1 MQKILMAMMAFFL
14 MAVQPAAV
22 SAASVDE
29 AGAAVVKQIVDEAIA
44 FHLDVAKKTGEG
56 FTISGPVSVTPKG
69 SYYEVALPD
78 AKLSSAVMGELKIGT
93 VLVNVSPGK
102 TDTEYLA
109 SMALP
114 SPMTFAAKDGST
126 AEIRIG
132 KQRFAGAWNVPLK
145 TFTRMDADYSDMI
158 LTATGED
165 AFALTVGNVKT
176 LLNLQE
182 NADGT
187 WSGPNDF
194 VLANVRL
201 IMPETQKSGET
212 TVTIDSMSAK
222 AAYDGFNLMRAMEM
236 EAAVKKAISGSQD
249 GEAVEMQDLT
259 DSLLKDGDGFF
270 NGLRNE
276 LMISNI
282 NIDVKPAPNATGDK
296 ANPRFFRINTV
307 KSLFD
312 LQGIRTDKG
321 NVAFNIGM
329 AGLTMSNMAPAEI
342 AGYVPSDL
350 NVEFYLDSLP
360 MRDLSKTV
368 SGLLSTLIDTMEQSE
383 AAVAAG
389 GRPVAK
395 SMERSQIM
403 AAAMAVPQMLT
414 AAGSSLSIRNTYLK
428 APDLDSKLDGNFT
441 ANAAAKFMAVGSLT
455 LVLKGLDELVIKTQ
469 ENKSQLAQKALGG
482 LSMLQMMGKADTEGG
497 KSTRTY
503 KLEVTPEGKVT
514 LNGSDFSS
522 MTGLLR

>member
-1 MQKILMAMMAFFL
+1 MQKILMAL
-14 MAVQPAAV
+14 MAVSLMAAQPAAV
-22 SAASVDE
+22 YAASVDE
-29 AGAAVVKQIVDEAIA
+29 AGAAKVKTIVEEAIA

-56 FTISGPVSVTPKG
+56 FTISGPVTVTPKG

-78 AKLSSAVMGELKIGT
+78 AKLTSALMGDLKIGT

-102 TDTEYLA
+102 TDNEYLA

-114 SPMTFAAKDGST
+114 SPMSFTGKDGST

-158 LTATGED
+158 LTATGDD
-165 AFALTVGNVKT
+165 AFALTVGNMKT

-194 VLANVRL
+194 ELGNIRL
-201 IMPETQKSGET
+201 IVPETQKSGET
-212 TVTIDSMSAK
+212 TVKIDSMSAK
-222 AAYDGFNLMRAMEM
+222 AAYDSFNLARAMEM
-236 EAAVKKAISGSQD
+236 EAAVKKAISNAEGSD
-249 GEAVEMQDLT
+249 SAEMQGLT
-259 DSLLKDGDGFF
+259 DSLLKEGEGFF

-276 LMISNI
+276 LLISNI

-321 NVAFNIGM
+321 NVAFNMGM
-329 AGLTMSNMAPAEI
+329 AGLSMSNMAPAEI
-342 AGYVPSDL
+342 TGYIPTDL

-368 SGLLSTLIDTMEQSE
+368 TGLLGTLIDTMEQSE

-389 GRPVAK
+389 ERPIAK
-395 SMERSQIM
+395 AEERSQIM

-441 ANAAAKFMAVGSLT
+441 ANAAAKFTAVGSMT

-469 ENKSQLAQKALGG
+469 ENKHPLAQKALGG

-503 KLEVTPEGKVT
+503 QLEVTPEGKVT

-522 MTGLLR
+522 MTGMLR